1 MSREWSMSRTAP
13 STIAPASPCRLP
25 MLADT
30 PPMLEMPAT
39 PCTTSTSPASAR
51 LCASMSARPET
62 LRISPALRLST
73 VIAWPTT
80 RAAGSVGFSS
90 DAGTA
95 PAMPQ
100 SSSVRRRARQIAK
113 LAKAGE
119 DPGVQSRQLGHADRR
134 GLQLSEREFGHKMV
148 PPIMTEPSASFKA
161 KPRTPRLKLPRGAC
175 DTHFHVFGPQKRFPF
190 AADRSYTPTCDAPKE
205 TLFAMHKQMG
215 IERGVVVQSAAHGFD
230 NSAAADLLAAN
241 QNYRGVAL
249 APAST
254 PTAEL
259 KRLHGQRSRGVRFHY
274 MGHLG
279 KGDPL
284 EDVLAM
290 AERLAEIGWH
300 LQIHM
305 DGPRIAE
312 LTPALKR
319 SPVPVVIEHMGRID
333 AGKGLEH
340 ADFR

>member
-1 MSREWSMSRTAP
+1 
-13 STIAPASPCRLP
+13 
-25 MLADT
+25 
-30 PPMLEMPAT
+30 
-39 PCTTSTSPASAR
+39 
-51 LCASMSARPET
+51 
-62 LRISPALRLST
+62 
-73 VIAWPTT
+73 
-80 RAAGSVGFSS
+80 
-90 DAGTA
+90 
-95 PAMPQ
+95 
-100 SSSVRRRARQIAK
+100 
-113 LAKAGE
+113 
-119 DPGVQSRQLGHADRR
+119 
-134 GLQLSEREFGHKMV
+134 MV
-148 PPIMTEPSASFKA
+148 PRIMTEPSPSFKA
-161 KPRTPRLKLPRGAC
+161 KPRKPRLKLPRGAC

-190 AADRSYTPTCDAPKE
+190 APDRSYTPTCDAPKE

-259 KRLHGQRSRGVRFHY
+259 KRLRGQGFRGVRFHY

-279 KGDPL
+279 KGDPI

-290 AERLAEIGWH
+290 AEHLAEIGWH

-319 SPVPVVIEHMGRID
+319 SPVPVVIDHMGRID

-340 ADFR
+340 ADFRALLSLMANKHVWVKVSGAERISRQSAPWKDAVPFARKLVAEFGDRAVWGTDWPHPNLKEVPDDGDLVDLLGEIAPTEARRKALLVDNPRRLYGFPA